1 MSRILPSGGDTT
13 HRSWR
18 GCCEDRRVTDRITL
32 AARNN
37 ALWCDVVA
45 RSHGI
50 STTTDADV
58 WAASTRTPPYYPDAV
73 TLSPT
78 VGEYDVLARVDDSDG
93 CSVKDS
99 WARLDLSLEDFAR
112 IVVGEWVWLDPSAPV
127 RRTGGPAWG
136 RVTTPAGMA
145 AWVRAWASDPDAE
158 DVLRA
163 TLLDEPGVHVL
174 AARPA
179 DDPDAPVV
187 AGAVVHVTGEVAG
200 VGNVFTRA
208 GHHDAAWVAAAVAA
222 REVVGGIPLVG
233 WEAGASLDAA
243 VAAGC
248 ERLGPLSVWLK

>member
-1 MSRILPSGGDTT
+1 M
-13 HRSWR
+13 
-18 GCCEDRRVTDRITL
+18 TDRITL

-208 GHHDAAWVAAAVAA
+208 GHDDAAWVAAAAAA